1 MLKARDIY
9 GAEWIQFYDSA
20 EVYDCFPVFKDNPN
34 DS

>member
-20 EVYDCFPVFKDNPN
+20 VYDCFPVFKDNPN